1 MHSAIPRRLSLLTTL
16 TPISTAPFYALHC
29 SATMLNTDGGPRRS
43 PKGEILDL
51 DGEPIP
57 GLSSAGEFGSLWCNM
72 YNGGGNLGEC
82 LAFGRISVRNCL
94 GIA

>member
-1 MHSAIPRRLSLLTTL
+1 
-16 TPISTAPFYALHC
+16 
-29 SATMLNTDGGPRRS
+29 MLNTDGGPRRS

-57 GLSSAGEFGSLWCNM
+57 GLYCAGEFGSIWCHM
-72 YNGGGNLGEC
+72 YNGGGNLGER

>member
-1 MHSAIPRRLSLLTTL
+1 MSRQRGPRYLGEQLDRAS
-16 TPISTAPFYALHC
+16 
-29 SATMLNTDGGPRRS
+29 LNTDGGPRHS

-51 DGEPIP
+51 GDGFY
-57 GLSSAGEFGSLWCNM
+57 SVGEFGSIWCNM

-82 LAFGRISVRNCL
+82 LAFGRISACNCL